1 MKKAIII
8 TLFIVVSGLYANA
21 QKLTYGFKISGGFA
35 YQQIENKEILS
46 TSSITTFNIRGLA
59 QMPLSNRFWLEAG
72 LGIAGKGSRVYN
84 DALTTTTHL
93 TYIEMPVNVVRKF
106 TFTDLGIF
114 YLGAGGYVAYGIGGT
129 LDYETPGTN
138 TADKIKFGKS
148 DDVTRFDTGLN
159 FTSGFEFRN
168 RVTFNMAFALGLN
181 NIAST
186 TQQDTGTSV
195 VRNREFSIGLG
206 YLFK

>member
-1 MKKAIII
+1 MKKALII
-8 TLFIVVSGLYANA
+8 TLFIAVSGLYANA

-46 TSSITTFNIRGLA
+46 ASSITTFNLRGIA
-59 QMPLSNRFWLEAG
+59 QMPVGNNFWLEAG
-72 LGIAGKGSRVYN
+72 LGIAGKGSRVFN

-93 TYIEMPVNVVRKF
+93 TYIEIPVGVLRKF

-114 YLGAGGYVAYGIGGT
+114 YLGAGGYVARGAWGT

-138 TADKIKFGKS
+138 TADKIKFGKN
-148 DDVTRFDTGLN
+148 DDITRFDTGLN
-159 FTSGFEFRN
+159 FTTGFEFRN
-168 RVTFNMAFALGLN
+168 KVTFNMAFALGLN

>member
-8 TLFIVVSGLYANA
+8 ALFIAGTSLSVHA
-21 QKLTYGFKISGGFA
+21 QKITYGFKVSGGFA
-35 YQQIENKEILS
+35 YQQIKNKEILS

-59 QMPLSNRFWLEAG
+59 QLPLSNSFWLEAG

-93 TYIEMPVNVVRKF
+93 TYVEIPVNVLRKF

-114 YLGAGGYVAYGIGGT
+114 YLGAGGYLAGGVGGT
-129 LDYETPGTN
+129 LDYETPGSN
-138 TADKIKFGKS
+138 TSDKIKFGKS
-148 DDVTRFDTGLN
+148 ADVTRFDTGLN
-159 FTSGFEFRN
+159 FTTGFELRN
-168 RVTFNMAFALGLN
+168 RVTFNMGFALGLN

>member
-8 TLFIVVSGLYANA
+8 ALFIAVSSLSTNA
-21 QKLTYGFKISGGFA
+21 QKLTYGFKVSGGFA

-46 TSSITTFNIRGLA
+46 ASSITTFNIRGLA
-59 QMPLSNRFWLEAG
+59 QTPIRNNFWLEAG
-72 LGIAGKGSRVYN
+72 LGIAGKGSRVFN
-84 DALTTTTHL
+84 DALTTTTHV
-93 TYIEMPVNVVRKF
+93 TYVELPVNVLRKF

-114 YLGAGGYVAYGIGGT
+114 YLGAGGYVAGGITGS

-138 TADKIKFGKS
+138 TADKIKFGKD

-159 FTSGFEFRN
+159 FTAGFEFRN